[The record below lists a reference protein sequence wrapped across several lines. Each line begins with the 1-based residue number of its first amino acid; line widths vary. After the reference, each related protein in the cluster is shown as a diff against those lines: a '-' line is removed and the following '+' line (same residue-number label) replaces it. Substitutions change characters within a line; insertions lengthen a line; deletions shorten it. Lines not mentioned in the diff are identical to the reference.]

1 MKALWLFWNP
11 PAAFWQWCT
20 TAASQGRFG
29 EIDIFLLFCFVSI
42 KLWCFFFFFNC
53 FTTIELWRI
62 CVLCSH
68 LRYDTLAQ
76 MLTLANVHARSKV
89 LVFETCAGLV
99 LGSVMERM
107 GGVEKATLSTFL
119 SVWPAAA
126 FFLFLPH
133 QHFFLYNCPPF
144 PLCAGYGSV
153 IQMYPGEEPIRAGM
167 ESFGF
172 PAHFHDTLHEFPIC
186 RINALLAGT
195 LDTAAKAL
203 SAGRTCLFY
212 FNRQLPSNIFCA
224 LLHCL
229 LGLKFGSII

>member
-29 EIDIFLLFCFVSI
+29 EIDIFLLFCFVSL

-144 PLCAGYGSV
+144 LPAQATAQWSKCTPERSPYEPAWRALASLHIFTTRCMSSPSAASMLCW
-153 IQMYPGEEPIRAGM
+153 QEPW
-167 ESFGF
+167 
-172 PAHFHDTLHEFPIC
+172 T
-186 RINALLAGT
+186 
-195 LDTAAKAL
+195 
-203 SAGRTCLFY
+203 
-212 FNRQLPSNIFCA
+212 QLQK
-224 LLHCL
+224 H
-229 LGLKFGSII
+229 